1 MLVVRVSVSLSLPV
15 CLALY
20 IHLNPR
26 DSMGEPE
33 AERNGRTN
41 GEMRREERGREY
53 SLLPAPEP
61 ALASVSDIGALLLP
75 MERRRD
81 GTGLEEADVK
91 WAWHE
96 GEGETEK
103 ATTEENKWHSSADGG
118 GRGWRRGA
126 DRRRKIGMFGCLN
139 ARVLPQHS
147 SFPPFSSLRLRV
159 FNPRLFRYTGCPSFP
174 NFSGDRRRDSI
185 HLTDTQ

>member
-1 MLVVRVSVSLSLPV
+1 MVAAQRMLVVRVSVSLSLPV

-33 AERNGRTN
+33 AERNGRTDGATS
-41 GEMRREERGREY
+41 GEGDGEY

-75 MERRRD
+75 MERRKGRN
-81 GTGLEEADVK
+81 GANGEGDVK
-91 WAWHE
+91 WAWRE

-103 ATTEENKWHSSADGG
+103 ATTEENKWHSSAD

-159 FNPRLFRYTGCPSFP
+159 FNPRLSRYTPGVHRFP
-174 NFSGDRRRDSI
+174 ISPGTVVVIRY
-185 HLTDTQ
+185 T